1 MSDTVWSGDDEDQAK
16 EKGATTEGDGYIAL
30 IRNLETLLADARPRL
45 TRLAHAY
52 GVTPDGVEDVVQE
65 TLVNAWQNLAYLRA
79 PDRFEAWLNG
89 ICRNVSMRWAHAQ
102 GTNDRRQ
109 RPFSS
114 LQPVQESDIDD
125 STFDI
130 PDLYTPDLAEELNR
144 QDLAVLLDRAM
155 NHLPAPTRKALEM
168 HYLADLPQREVALQL
183 GMTINALEV
192 KLHRARRQLRQ
203 ILQQELR
210 ADAESFG
217 LLPDDEVAQQGWRD
231 TSIWCCIC
239 GRQRLQ
245 GCFEPLP
252 NGEVPLRLRCP
263 TCFLVSKD
271 DLINTAHMMSFGNM
285 RSFRPALKRA
295 VQTVPAL
302 YRQAFT
308 AGHQPCSICGQPAL
322 LLGVEPEVLPAP
334 YYTRLSIVYECP
346 TCGRSSSSIISLCLT
361 YPPAVQFVM
370 QHEHRVLE
378 PEELI
383 DYQEQPAIR
392 VSISDLLS
400 TARLTMILHRQTYEL
415 LAVFQD

>member
-1 MSDTVWSGDDEDQAK
+1 MSDTVWSGDDEDQAG
-16 EKGATTEGDGYIAL
+16 EKGATTEGDGYTTL
-30 IRNLETLLADARPRL
+30 IHNLETLLADARPRL

-65 TLVNAWQNLAYLRA
+65 TLVNAWQNLAYLRT

-89 ICRNVSMRWAHAQ
+89 ICRNVSMRWTHAQ

-114 LQPVQESDIDD
+114 LQPAQERDIDD
-125 STFDI
+125 VAFDI
-130 PDLYTPDLAEELNR
+130 PDLYEPDLAEELNR

-192 KLHRARRQLRQ
+192 KLHRARRRLRQ
-203 ILQQELR
+203 ILQHELR

-217 LLPDDEVAQQGWRD
+217 LLFDDEMEQQGWRD
-231 TSIWCCIC
+231 TSLWCSIC

-245 GCFEPLP
+245 GCFELQP

-263 TCFLVSKD
+263 TCSLVSED
-271 DLINTAHMMSFGNM
+271 DLINTAHMMSFANM

-295 VQTVPAL
+295 LQILPSI
-302 YRQAFT
+302 YWQGFT
-308 AGHQPCSICGQPAL
+308 AGHQPCSTCGQPAL

-361 YPPAVQFVM
+361 YPPAIQFVM

-383 DYQEQPAIR
+383 EYQEQPAIR
-392 VSISDLLS
+392 VGISDLLS
-400 TARLTMILHRQTYEL
+400 AARLTMILHRHTYQL